1 MLRTHNPKVTTVKL
15 KSLILSILLL
25 VLTLNLSVRIAAAEN
40 PTHASQRPNIVWIL
54 VDDMS
59 CHFGYQ
65 GESLVKTPHV
75 DQLAREGTVFNHA
88 YATAPVCSTFRSA
101 LITGMYQT
109 TIGAHH
115 HRSGRGALK
124 IHLPKGVQTV
134 PELFRNA
141 GYYTTNANPEGTR
154 PGKEDYNFVYQKSDL
169 YDGVDWT
176 KRAKGQPF
184 FAQYQLQGGKLRNVD
199 RWYNEV
205 KTGLDTLITAEEVTL
220 PPYYPDHPVIREDWA
235 TYLNSV
241 SYTDKQVGRILDKLK
256 QENVLDNTIVF
267 FLTDHG
273 ISHARGKQFL
283 YEEGL
288 KIPFVVWG
296 PRFIG
301 SKSVREEL
309 IAHIDLAATSLALAG
324 IEIPKTMQGRPLFG
338 PEAKPRTYVVSA
350 RDRCDETVDHI
361 RSIRK
366 GNFKY
371 IRNYLPQRPYL
382 QPCKY
387 KDGKPF
393 MPVLRELYAAGKLNA
408 AQSLHLAETRP
419 EEELYDL
426 TSDPWEIHN
435 LADDPA
441 CQKQLSEFRGLLAN
455 WELETDDRGRFPESE
470 AMYDSDMKP
479 YLDKSRK
486 RDPAAAAILE
496 ANIQQMK
503 RWHAAGK

>member
-1 MLRTHNPKVTTVKL
+1 MKRAPIKGLL
-15 KSLILSILLL
+15 FLLL
-25 VLTLNLSVRIAAAEN
+25 LTLTVVFPVRAEESVRN
-40 PTHASQRPNIVWIL
+40 PGTKREGKPNIVWIL

-65 GESLVKTPHV
+65 GEKLVETPHV
-75 DQLAREGTVFNHA
+75 DQLAREGVIFSNA
-88 YATAPVCSTFRSA
+88 YATAPVCSAFRSA
-101 LITGMYQT
+101 VITGMYQT

-115 HRSGRGALK
+115 HRSSRGELK
-124 IHLPKGVQTV
+124 IHLPEGMQTI
-134 PELFRNA
+134 PELFRAA
-141 GYYTTNANPEGTR
+141 GYYTTNANPEGIH
-154 PGKEDYNFVYQKSDL
+154 PGKEDYNFVYQKADL
-169 YDGVDWT
+169 YDGFDWK
-176 KRAKGQPF
+176 KRAPGQPF

-199 RWYNEV
+199 RWYAEV
-205 KTGLDTLITAEEVTL
+205 KAGLKQLVTADEVTL

-235 TYLNSV
+235 AYLNSV
-241 SYTDKQVGRILDKLK
+241 SYTDYQVGNILQQLK
-256 QENVLDNTIVF
+256 EENVLDNTIVF

-283 YEEGL
+283 YEEGV

-296 PRFIG
+296 PEYLPAG
-301 SKSVREEL
+301 VVRDDL
-309 IAHIDLAATSLALAG
+309 IAQIDLSATSLALAG
-324 IEIPKTMQGRPLFG
+324 IEIPEWMQGRPLFG
-338 PEAKPRTYVVSA
+338 SQAKPRSYVVSA

-393 MPVLRELYAAGKLNA
+393 MPVLRELYAAGQLNA
-408 AQSLHLAETRP
+408 VQSLHLAETRP

-426 TSDPWEIHN
+426 TQDPWEIHN
-435 LADDPA
+435 LAGDSA
-441 CQKQLSEFRGLLAN
+441 YKQQVAQMRCLLAN

-470 AMYDSDMKP
+470 AMYDSDMAP
-479 YLDKSRK
+479 YLAKSRK
-486 RDPAAAAILE
+486 RDSAEAKQLE
-496 ANIQQMK
+496 ANIKLMK
-503 RWHAAGK
+503 RWRAEGK